1 VKHVLLTGPVEHLSE
16 WTAAVRDAGWEPIER
31 PLLEI
36 VPRDVDLH
44 TVLADEPRFDW
55 LCVTS
60 RNALPFVERALVA
73 HPRFAER
80 AVAIGGPA
88 SEHLRELGFD
98 VALEPARDAL
108 SLAARLVAHFAA
120 GAAQGRTVGT
130 RVLWPRG
137 DRSDE
142 LARLLRAQGFHVV
155 DPIVYESRTRDD
167 LDLPETD
174 VVFFASPS
182 AVLAW
187 LDLAP
192 RTCQP
197 RLAIAIGPTTFE
209 TLLVDAGGHG
219 WSLLALSEPTPDALR
234 HALFHVDPS

>member
-1 VKHVLLTGPVEHLSE
+1 MKRVLLTGPVENLSD
-16 WTAAVRDAGWEPIER
+16 WSAAVRDAGWEPIER

-36 VPRDVDLH
+36 VPRDVDPGTL
-44 TVLADEPRFDW
+44 LANEARFDW

-60 RNALPFVERALVA
+60 RNALTFVERAVA
-73 HPRFAER
+73 AQPRLARR
-80 AVAIGGPA
+80 AAAIGAPA
-88 SEHLRELGFD
+88 SERLSELGFD

-108 SLAARLVAHFAA
+108 DLAARLAAHSAA
-120 GAAQGRTVGT
+120 IAASTSTGQ

-142 LARLLRAQGFHVV
+142 LARRLRAQGFHVV
-155 DPIVYESRTRDD
+155 DPVVYESRARDE
-167 LDLPETD
+167 LDLPETE

-182 AVLAW
+182 AVHAW
-187 LDLAP
+187 VDLAP

-209 TLLVDAGGHG
+209 TLLGDAGGLG
-219 WSLLALSEPTPDALR
+219 WSLLTLSEPTPDALR